1 MIMEEKNIGR
11 DNQPGQQNKDLEERG
26 QQSRE
31 QENTGEDVNVSNP
44 QEGTQWNNYRSRELS
59 TNENSSSSESMN
71 DE

>member
-1 MIMEEKNIGR
+1 MEDKNIRR
-11 DNQPGQQNKDLEERG
+11 DNQQGEQPGNQQNQGQQN
-26 QQSRE
+26 RE
-31 QENTGEDVNVSNP
+31 QGNIGEDVNVSNP